1 MPRKT
6 ITLNDLRR
14 FAVARS
20 LFPPTTLRRAI
31 GRMQFVQADPIRA
44 PARAQDLILRHR
56 VKDYRAGDLERN
68 YVSLEI
74 EEDTFVN
81 YGFVTR
87 ELQTL
92 MHPRPDV
99 RVPAAGIH
107 AWSAA
112 ERKKAELLLA
122 FLESRGEV
130 HPREVEDHFAHGRV
144 RNYWGGSSNATTQ
157 MLDALHYRGLVRVV
171 RRENGIR
178 IYRTH
183 QHLPASAVASAVL
196 SGASLQARIDAL
208 VDVVV
213 NLHAPLPGSSLS
225 FYIRRLR
232 YAVPQWQSEI
242 LAAQK
247 RARERLAHA
256 RVASV
261 DWYWPE
267 GENPLRAVTP
277 ETVRLLAPFDPVV
290 HDRARFE
297 LLWGWTYRFEAYTPA
312 PKRKLGYY
320 ALPLLWCDRV
330 IGWANLAVKDGALS
344 CDPGYIEGR
353 HPNERAFPPELEAEL
368 DRLRFFL
375 RMNRSEL
382 RESE

>member
-1 MPRKT
+1 MRMRP
-6 ITLNDLRR
+6 ITSDDLRR

-31 GRMQFVQADPIRA
+31 ARIRFVQADPIRA

-68 YVSLEI
+68 YVSLRI

-99 RVPAAGIH
+99 RVPAEGMQ

-112 ERKKAELLLA
+112 ERKKTELLLA

-130 HPREVEDHFAHGRV
+130 HPREVEEHFAHGRV

-171 RRENGIR
+171 RRDNGIR

-183 QHLPASAVASAVL
+183 QHEPASAVASAVL
-196 SGASLQARIDAL
+196 SGSSLHARIDAL

-213 NLHAPLPGSSLS
+213 NIYAPLPGSSLS

-232 YAVPQWQSEI
+232 YAVSQWRNEI
-242 LAAQK
+242 PAAQK

-256 RVASV
+256 RVAGV
-261 DWYWPE
+261 DWYWPS
-267 GENPLRAVTP
+267 GENPRRVVIP
-277 ETVRLLAPFDPVV
+277 ETVRLLTPFDPVV
-290 HDRARFE
+290 HDRTRFE
-297 LLWGWTYRFEAYTPA
+297 LMWGWTYRFEAYTPA

-320 ALPLLWCDRV
+320 ALPLLWRDRV
-330 IGWANLAVKDGALS
+330 IGWTNLTVKNGALLA
-344 CDPGYIEGR
+344 DPGYVHSR
-353 HPNERAFPPELEAEL
+353 PPKDRAFQRELDAEL
-368 DRLRFFL
+368 DRIRFFL
-375 RMNRSEL
+375 GL
-382 RESE
+382 RT

>member
-1 MPRKT
+1 MPRAT
-6 ITLNDLRR
+6 ITSDDLRR

-31 GRMQFVQADPIRA
+31 ARMRFVQADPIRA

-56 VKDYRAGDLERN
+56 VKYYRAGDLERN
-68 YVSLEI
+68 YVSLGI
-74 EEDTFVN
+74 DEDTFVN

-99 RVPAAGIH
+99 RVPAEGMQS
-107 AWSAA
+107 WSAA
-112 ERKKAELLLA
+112 DRKKAELLLA
-122 FLESRGEV
+122 FLQSRGEV
-130 HPREVEDHFAHGRV
+130 HPREVEEHFGHGRV

-157 MLDALHYRGLVRVV
+157 MLDALHYRGLVRVM

-178 IYRTH
+178 IYRAH
-183 QHLPASAVASAVL
+183 QHEPALLGEAERRT
-196 SGASLQARIDAL
+196 RIDAL

-213 NLHAPLPGSSLS
+213 NIYAPLPGSSLS

-232 YAVPQWQSEI
+232 YAVPQWRREI
-242 LAAQK
+242 SAAQK

-256 RVASV
+256 RVAGV

-267 GENPLRAVTP
+267 GENLQRAVVP

-290 HDRARFE
+290 HDRTRFE
-297 LLWGWTYRFEAYTPA
+297 LLWNWTYRFEAYTPA

-320 ALPLLWCDRV
+320 ALPLLWRDRV
-330 IGWANLAVKDGALS
+330 IGWTNLAVKDGALS
-344 CDPGYIEGR
+344 SDPGYIGGR
-353 HPNERAFPPELEAEL
+353 HPNERAFARELEAEL